1 MHRVQEAV
9 AAAEC
14 QPLAPQ
20 VHQRRSRYETGLQK
34 LLAAEAEVATMK
46 QELIELQP
54 KLIQTQKEVGAGRNR
69 RCIPGGCSK
78 VQILQPCTALL
89 P

>member
-1 MHRVQEAV
+1 
-9 AAAEC
+9 
-14 QPLAPQ
+14 

-54 KLIQTQKEVGAGRNR
+54 KLIQTQKEVRGGAAPRTNCCHLAR
-69 RCIPGGCSK
+69 WHF
-78 VQILQPCTALL
+78 
-89 P
+89 